1 MRSIVRTNK
10 YLKLLLQ
17 STLSRQAQF
26 MIRNQQSSMLKIQ
39 SQVFS
44 DSDEEFSLSEPENDL
59 AENLETLVGFEP
71 FDSTEAFLL

>member
-1 MRSIVRTNK
+1 
-10 YLKLLLQ
+10 
-17 STLSRQAQF
+17 
-26 MIRNQQSSMLKIQ
+26 MLKIQ